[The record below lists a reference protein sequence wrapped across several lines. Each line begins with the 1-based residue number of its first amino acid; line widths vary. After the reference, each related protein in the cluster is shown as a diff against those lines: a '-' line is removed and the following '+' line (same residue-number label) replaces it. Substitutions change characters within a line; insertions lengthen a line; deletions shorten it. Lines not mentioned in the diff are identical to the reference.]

1 MDLESKF
8 LYLPDPLF
16 LKIMIHNFDPVFIDL
31 GLIQIRWY
39 SVAYIAGIILGW
51 IYVIKIIK
59 KMAKK
64 YNFLVIKP
72 EVFSELI
79 IYLVLGIVLGG
90 RIGYVIFY
98 NSEYYSQNL
107 FEILKLW
114 EGGMSFHGGLLGVII
129 ATIIFSKIKRINFF
143 YFTDIICC
151 VAPIGLFLGRI
162 ANFINGELF
171 GKISTLPWAVVFPNN
186 GNISRH
192 PSQIYEA
199 ILEGIVLFILINF
212 FALKKQLLLRAGYV
226 SGLFLIFYS
235 IARIIGENF
244 REPDKHLG
252 YFFNYFSMGVLLSLA
267 TFLAGCFIIFLI
279 KNNEQNN

>member
-1 MDLESKF
+1 
-8 LYLPDPLF
+8 
-16 LKIMIHNFDPVFIDL
+16 MIVHNFDPVFIDL
-31 GLIQIRWY
+31 GVFQIRWF
-39 SVAYIAGIILGW
+39 SVAYIIGIILGW
-51 IYVIKIIK
+51 IYAIKIIK
-59 KMAKK
+59 EMARKH
-64 YNFLVIKP
+64 NFTPIKQTD
-72 EVFSELI
+72 FDDLI
-79 IYLVLGIVLGG
+79 IYLIIGIIFGG
-90 RIGYVIFY
+90 RLGYIIFY
-98 NSEYYSQNL
+98 NFDYYSKNL

-129 ATIIFSKIKRINFF
+129 ATIIFAKIKKINFF
-143 YFTDIICC
+143 NFTDIICC
-151 VAPIGLFLGRI
+151 VTPIGLFLGRI

-171 GKISTLPWAVVFPNN
+171 GKISTLPWAVIFPDG

-199 ILEGIVLFILINF
+199 MLEGILLFFLINF
-212 FALKKQLLLRAGYV
+212 FALKKQLLIKTGYV

-244 REPDKHLG
+244 REPDIHLG
-252 YFFNYFSMGVLLSLA
+252 YFFNYFSMGVMLSFI

>member
-1 MDLESKF
+1 
-8 LYLPDPLF
+8 
-16 LKIMIHNFDPVFIDL
+16 MIVHNFDPVFIDL
-31 GLIQIRWY
+31 GVFQIRWY
-39 SVAYIAGIILGW
+39 SVAYIVGIILGW
-51 IYVIKIIK
+51 IYAIKIIK
-59 KMAKK
+59 KMASKH
-64 YNFLVIKP
+64 NFTP
-72 EVFSELI
+72 FRPADFDDLI
-79 IYLVLGIVLGG
+79 IYLILGIILGG
-90 RIGYVIFY
+90 RLGYVIFY
-98 NSEYYSQNL
+98 NFEYYSKNF

-129 ATIIFSKIKRINFF
+129 ATIIFSKIKKINFF
-143 YFTDIICC
+143 YFSDIICC
-151 VAPIGLFLGRI
+151 IAPIGLFLGRI

-171 GKISTLPWAVVFPNN
+171 GKISTLPWAIVFPNG

-235 IARIIGENF
+235 IVRIVGENF

-252 YFFNYFSMGVLLSLA
+252 YFFNYFSMGIILSFV
-267 TFLAGCFIIFLI
+267 TFLAGCFTIFLI
-279 KNNEQNN
+279 RNNEKNN